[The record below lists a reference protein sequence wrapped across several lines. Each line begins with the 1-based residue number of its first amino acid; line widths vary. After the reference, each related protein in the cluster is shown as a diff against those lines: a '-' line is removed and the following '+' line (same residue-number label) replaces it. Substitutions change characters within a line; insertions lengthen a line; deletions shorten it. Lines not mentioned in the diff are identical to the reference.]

1 VFVEGKYPKQAPTV
15 VCRNYEWGE
24 VTDGRDLLSSVLN
37 RQWNDKDSI
46 GNILSSLCDFAVL
59 PKQKSL
65 ETLVAQGGSLAAF
78 GCFHLAYP
86 MHFDIWGKH
95 PHSQVFECT
104 EVDHRGFRSPRERRL
119 VLTPAQVLVL
129 EPSARFPGIGH
140 LLLHAPY
147 SALSSV
153 RWLNFNKELL
163 SFYWKQ
169 GSEAVGQQLHFTD
182 PAAVIDALFAKARA
196 CGLEGV
202 KITAPEGLSE
212 EEVKS
217 APKLDIDRMLM
228 EIEATESE
236 VVKTPTLEAVNG
248 LLATFQRVIEYYS
261 ALGDSKYD
269 LYLKRMHEML
279 HNEGIQRLLGYSDDS
294 KAAPILSDST
304 EDAPLL
310 PSPESFPPVSPPT
323 SPPLDSAEEAVPLF
337 SIEPTSM
344 SNPPD
349 L

>member
-1 VFVEGKYPKQAPTV
+1 
-15 VCRNYEWGE
+15 
-24 VTDGRDLLSSVLN
+24 
-37 RQWNDKDSI
+37 
-46 GNILSSLCDFAVL
+46 
-59 PKQKSL
+59 
-65 ETLVAQGGSLAAF
+65 
-78 GCFHLAYP
+78 
-86 MHFDIWGKH
+86 MHFDIWAKH
-95 PHSQVFECT
+95 PNSQVFECT
-104 EVDHRGFRSPRERRL
+104 EVDHRGYRSPRDRRL
-119 VLTPAQVLVL
+119 VLTPSQVLVL
-129 EPSARFPGIGH
+129 EPSVRFPGIGH

-147 SALSSV
+147 SALTSV
-153 RWLNFNKELL
+153 RWVNFNKEIL

-169 GSEAVGQQLHFTD
+169 GSETVGQQLHFTD
-182 PAAVIDALFAKARA
+182 PTSVIDALFAKARA
-196 CGLEGV
+196 CGIEGV
-202 KITAPEGLSE
+202 KVTAPEELRE

-217 APKLDIDRMLM
+217 APKVDIDRMLM

-236 VVKTPTLEAVNG
+236 VIKTPTLDAVNG
-248 LLATFQRVIEYYS
+248 LLATFQRVIEYFS

-294 KAAPILSDST
+294 KAKPSLSDST

-310 PSPESFPPVSPPT
+310 PPPT
-323 SPPLDSAEEAVPLF
+323 TAVDTVEETTPFF